1 MFREFLINI
10 AIITAV
16 LFILSRILKNIKPK
30 LLSAIKVKLL
40 IGASLGLLGIITMNF
55 TIPVTSTV
63 ITDLRQIT
71 IIVSAIIAGLP
82 AAFVTGIIIILARII
97 LFGGIT
103 ESSILVAANIMTTS
117 LLSGIIAR
125 TNWHPKLKWVLMNI
139 TGLITVLLTFYLLID
154 DKAILLKVLVSYSLA
169 TIIAAV
175 FVGFLLE
182 YLIRSNRLEAT
193 LKESEE
199 RYRKLIELLPDA
211 VIVFTGQK
219 IVFSNHVANE
229 LLAGSTNNSIVN
241 LNMLNFIHPSS
252 MELTLK
258 RQKILFSSK
267 EANLEI
273 VEEKFVSLDKQ
284 VIDVEVNSSPI
295 MYQDKP
301 SVLTVFRDISERK
314 IAEEELKEANKK
326 LAILSYTDGLTGIAN
341 RRIFDETLIKEWNI
355 CKRMQVPISLI
366 MFDIDFFK
374 LYNDTY
380 GHDGG
385 DECLKKVAA
394 AANQIVQRPDDLVAR
409 YGGEE
414 FSIILPNTNE
424 NGAHHIAEKLLFA
437 IRDLHIPHIHSKI
450 CNSLTI
456 SIGVA
461 TCIPSDVEDPDRLLK
476 YADKA
481 LYFAKNSGRNQVQ
494 CYIKHGLLNHS

>member
-10 AIITAV
+10 AIITAT
-16 LFILSRILKNIKPK
+16 LFIFSRILKNIKPK
-30 LLSAIKVKLL
+30 LLSSIKVKLL

-55 TIPVTSTV
+55 TIPVTSTI

-71 IIVSAIIAGLP
+71 IIVSAFIAGLP

-103 ESSILVAANIMTTS
+103 KASILVAANIMTTS
-117 LLSGIIAR
+117 LLSGFIAR
-125 TNWHPKLKWVLMNI
+125 TNWHPKLKWTVMNI
-139 TGLITVLLTFYLLID
+139 IGLITVLLTFYLLID
-154 DKAILLKVLVSYSLA
+154 KKTLLFKVLASYSLA
-169 TIIAAV
+169 AIIAAV

-182 YLIRSNRLEAT
+182 YLIRSNRLEAN

-199 RYRKLIELLPDA
+199 RNRKLIELLPDA
-211 VIVFTGQK
+211 VVVFTEQK
-219 IVFSNHVANE
+219 IVFANHVANQ
-229 LLAGSTNNSIVN
+229 LLTGDSNHSIVN
-241 LNMLNFIHPSS
+241 LNIQEFIHLSS
-252 MELTLK
+252 MDLSLQ
-258 RQKILFSSK
+258 RQKILFSTK
-267 EANLEI
+267 GANLDI
-273 VEEKFVSLDKQ
+273 VEEKFITLDKQ
-284 VIDVEVNSSPI
+284 VIDVEVNSCPI

-314 IAEEELKEANKK
+314 IAEQKLKEANKK

-355 CKRMQVPISLI
+355 CKRKHEPISLI

-394 AANQIVQRPDDLVAR
+394 AANQIVQRPDDMVAR

-424 NGAHHIAEKLLFA
+424 TGAHHIAEKLLSS
-437 IRDLHIPHIHSKI
+437 IRNLHIPHIHSKV
-450 CNSLTI
+450 CPSLTI

-461 TCIPSDVEDPDRLLK
+461 TCVPSDVTDHDQLLK
-476 YADKA
+476 NADKA
-481 LYFAKNSGRNQVQ
+481 LYFAKNNGRNQIQ
-494 CYIKHGLLNHS
+494 YYLKRGTLNHL